1 MSYYDEVYLKRL
13 NRYGL
18 DFQSRYQGQRERNF
32 ENYLLRTLFRVDFEY
47 CDKVHPASLERY
59 KQDYSETQMYLLTRA
74 DLKIPNG
81 TILDI
86 INQDGSQKKLVDK
99 AIALYQ
105 RGSRLDEFI
114 KAHPE
119 LMNLISPGLRPLN
132 QLAREWMEKP
142 YERNNKYPEDLRFS
156 TVVPNLYVRSKAEAD
171 LVSRFMHF
179 GVPFHYEEIQRIG
192 REELAID
199 FTLLN
204 VRAGRKLYWDHRG
217 MADDPDYLKKTHYC
231 EKLYLEA
238 GIIPWVNMIVT
249 AETKDSPLDIQWVD
263 KLIDFYLL

>member
-1 MSYYDEVYLKRL
+1 MTNITNLILRSNYLAKQIGRMEQILKASPEGKLYLKKRSSGIPFYTKYEQISDGTL
-13 NRYGL
+13 QETYLSPQHPEFTALANKRYAEL
-18 DFQSRYQGQRERNF
+18 V
-32 ENYLLRTLFRVDFEY
+32 L
-47 CDKVHPASLERY
+47 K
-59 KQDYSETQMYLLTRA
+59 
-74 DLKIPNG
+74 DLYPE
-81 TILDI
+81 
-86 INQDGSQKKLVDK
+86 KKLVDK

-119 LMNLISPGLRPLN
+119 LMSLISPGLRPLT
-132 QLAREWMEKP
+132 QLAQEWMEKP
-142 YERNNKYPEDLRFS
+142 YERSNKYPEDLRFT
-156 TVVPNLYVRSKAEAD
+156 TVVLKLLVRSKAEAD

-192 REELAID
+192 QEKLAID

-217 MADDPDYLKKTHYC
+217 MADDPNYLRKTHYC